1 MKKITILTLLMTLA
15 LSASAISLP
24 DSLNYTVRLG
34 YNIGGTAPIG
44 MPATIR
50 KMNKFYFKP
59 NFSLGIDVQRD
70 MWGSWGLLTGLH
82 LENKAMK
89 IDAAVKNYHMEM
101 TKDGDRIEGVYTGNL
116 VTECEEWMLTVPV
129 NATFRTGNVLLKC
142 GPYISY
148 VSTRVFKGHVYDGY
162 LREGDPTGTRIEL
175 GNTPDSWGTYDFSWV
190 STSVPT
196 GSSTTVGAF
205 MPTWR
210 GASRAYTAV
219 RFTPSSR
226 HSIPS
231 SAPWV
236 SSTDSSNNRINILNT
251 RL

>member
-89 IDAAVKNYHMEM
+89 IDATVKNYHMEM

-162 LREGDPTGTRIEL
+162 LREGDPTGQKVEL
-175 GNTPDSWGTYDFSWV
+175 GHNEGERGDYDFSSDMRHWHF
-190 STSVPT
+190 
-196 GSSTTVGAF
+196 GFDFGADWYF
-205 MPTWR
+205 SQHF
-210 GASRAYTAV
+210 GAYADVQWGMSGVFRENFKTIEQTMYPVYATLGVLYK
-219 RFTPSSR
+219 
-226 HSIPS
+226 
-231 SAPWV
+231 
-236 SSTDSSNNRINILNT
+236 LK
-251 RL
+251 